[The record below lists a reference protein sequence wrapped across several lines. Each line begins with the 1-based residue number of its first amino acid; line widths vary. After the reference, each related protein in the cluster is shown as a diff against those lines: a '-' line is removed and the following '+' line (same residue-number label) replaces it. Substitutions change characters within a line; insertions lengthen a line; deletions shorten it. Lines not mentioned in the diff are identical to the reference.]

1 LLASNFSSGSM
12 EPWKS
17 RTGNWAVRGEQLLV
31 SSRGN
36 RNQAI
41 YAQLDQSEA
50 LTFVAK
56 AKVID
61 GHQLYCYLVAFAD
74 SLDGYYGRNSVFAQ
88 FRSNNCQIGYAQ
100 NGGSNNVSNGNVG
113 RDVREGILRFAY
125 DPATGQATTWVDEK
139 KVDQHT
145 IGPKPT
151 KGKYVI
157 FISRYPSQIS
167 YLRVLRGIVP
177 PSEGVGT
184 AGKAESQ
191 IHSIQFSNKD
201 LVSATNVLLTNG
213 TFLVQTEHGEM
224 RCPVEKLTSIVFA
237 TKGQEKPRRSKDDVL
252 V

>member
-1 LLASNFSSGSM
+1 M
-12 EPWKS
+12 
-17 RTGNWAVRGEQLLV
+17 R
-31 SSRGN
+31 
-36 RNQAI
+36 
-41 YAQLDQSEA
+41 
-50 LTFVAK
+50 
-56 AKVID
+56 
-61 GHQLYCYLVAFAD
+61 
-74 SLDGYYGRNSVFAQ
+74 
-88 FRSNNCQIGYAQ
+88 
-100 NGGSNNVSNGNVG
+100 
-113 RDVREGILRFAY
+113 GILRFAY

-252 V
+252 VETTGARLTLQFDKLDDEYLLGNSDHLGQVKLLHSALRDIRFNMYK